1 MVVCRIRTSAL
12 CLEKCKGT
20 GEIPV
25 FSIVCKFSDTFM
37 KLWVSEEKLK
47 MSMVEDKHVE
57 SFSVLYE
64 QCDIL

>member
-1 MVVCRIRTSAL
+1 
-12 CLEKCKGT
+12 
-20 GEIPV
+20 
-25 FSIVCKFSDTFM
+25 M

-64 QCDIL
+64 QCDILWFLLSVSIIFHEFMPWTFPEMLYERHVEQAD